1 MNNVASPTTNH
12 NSLAVP
18 PPPVIVNSAPAP
30 PILLSSEG
38 PRPPLTGPVA
48 QPVEAESDAAW
59 STGEIDKI
67 TSFGASVIGDAPIN
81 RVEVLSNRLVPGSDG
96 SIEHVVL
103 TNHAVT
109 IIRSTP
115 LKGRVRVA
123 RNNVYVGGVSCKV
136 LLTGLEARVE
146 TVRHLVGGDSL
157 VYGALFLSKQRKTP
171 LKKFGTVSIGSP
183 RTVVQAL
190 TEAHCAVPPSP
201 HLKALT
207 AELDG
212 VFLPYDKLTG
222 PAVSGSD
229 WAHGEWS

>member
-1 MNNVASPTTNH
+1 MQEFASSEVAAGA
-12 NSLAVP
+12 AVTAPQHVVVSDAP
-18 PPPVIVNSAPAP
+18 PPPIMQASVLPPPPSAP
-30 PILLSSEG
+30 
-38 PRPPLTGPVA
+38 PVTT
-48 QPVEAESDAAW
+48 EAHSDAPW
-59 STGEIDKI
+59 TPGEIDNI
-67 TSFGASVIGDAPIN
+67 TTFGASVLGNTSIN

-103 TNHAVT
+103 ANDAVT

-115 LKGRVRVA
+115 LKGRVRVTKD
-123 RNNVYVGGVSCKV
+123 NVYVGGVSCKV

-190 TEAHCAVPPSP
+190 IEAHCSVEPSP

-212 VFLPYDKLTG
+212 VFLPFEKLTG
-222 PAVSGSD
+222 AGLRSD
-229 WAHGEWS
+229 EAAAGAW

>member
-1 MNNVASPTTNH
+1 MNDVASPATTI
-12 NSLAVP
+12 NSLTVP

-30 PILLSSEG
+30 PILLNTEQ
-38 PRPPLTGPVA
+38 PRQPTAPVA
-48 QPVEAESDAAW
+48 RPVEAESDAAW
-59 STGEIDKI
+59 SSGEIDKI
-67 TSFGASVIGDAPIN
+67 TSFGASVIGDVPIN

-103 TNHAVT
+103 TNHAITV
-109 IIRSTP
+109 IRSTP

-123 RNNVYVGGVSCKV
+123 KNNVYVGGVSCKV

-190 TEAHCAVPPSP
+190 TEAHCSVPPSP
-201 HLKALT
+201 YLKALT

-212 VFLPYDKLTG
+212 IFLPYDKLTG
-222 PAVSGSD
+222 QSASGSD